1 MTKNRLDTQI
11 ISRCKAIA
19 KWLEIN
25 ALSKQQYDH
34 LKMLNEIVEM
44 LENTK
49 ILIAPKAKM
58 DKTIYAEFEAPKS
71 IAPEHKPDVLKA
83 LSWYADPINWKEMM
97 VHHGRYN
104 NKQHYVES
112 YNEFYFQNKDG
123 GQRAREVLEKIAKV
137 DK

>member
-1 MTKNRLDTQI
+1 MTTNRLDIQI
-11 ISRCKAIA
+11 VSRCKAIA
-19 KWLEIN
+19 KWIETN
-25 ALSKQQYDH
+25 ASTKAQYQH
-34 LKMLNEIVEM
+34 LAELNEIIAM
-44 LENTK
+44 LQDTK

-58 DKTIYAEFEAPKS
+58 DKTIYAEFEVPKS
-71 IAPEHKPDVLKA
+71 IAPEHKPDVLKT

-104 NKQHYVES
+104 NEQHYVES

-123 GQRAREVLEKIAKV
+123 GHRAREVLERIAKG